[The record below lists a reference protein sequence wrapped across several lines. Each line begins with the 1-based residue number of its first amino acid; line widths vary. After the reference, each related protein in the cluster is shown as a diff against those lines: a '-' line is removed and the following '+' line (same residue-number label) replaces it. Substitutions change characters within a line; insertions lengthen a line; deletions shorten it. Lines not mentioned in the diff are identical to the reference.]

1 MADRPLSVLSFQKG
15 RQRTVGGRWS
25 LNIREGVSASHRFHL
40 RLPWELDAE
49 IRNFAHQHG
58 LGVSSA
64 IRLLVG
70 RGLQTE
76 ALGSSA
82 ARALL
87 DSAAALAALTAAEHA
102 VLMVASVLPEGQRRM
117 RELGAQAAAAAEE
130 RIGLFKES
138 GQ

>member
-1 MADRPLSVLSFQKG
+1 M
-15 RQRTVGGRWS
+15 
-25 LNIREGVSASHRFHL
+25 HL
-40 RLPWELDAE
+40 RLPWVLDSD
-49 IRNFAHQHG
+49 IRTFARQHG
-58 LGVSSA
+58 LGLGPA

-70 RGLQTE
+70 RGLQAE
-76 ALGSSA
+76 GQALA
-82 ARALL
+82 APQ
-87 DSAAALAALTAAEHA
+87 DSPAALAALVASEHA